1 MVFPAPRNA
10 CLWLRGR
17 LSRDHENR
25 SIPSLNDPCYKLAT
39 QLQLM
44 LYRCKTVDST
54 TQRARKA
61 LTKKSTFVFGEICF
75 LNGKLAA
82 VESRQLPANK
92 TDELFQQKTLLRVL
106 LFRVQ
111 TKQTPV
117 HNNEP
122 ANDRKKYI
130 YTQHL
135 MNVGLPCDMSPCC
148 VLQKVS
154 LRGKKKSSGVG

>member
-1 MVFPAPRNA
+1 MN
-10 CLWLRGR
+10 
-17 LSRDHENR
+17 SN
-25 SIPSLNDPCYKLAT
+25 K
-39 QLQLM
+39 
-44 LYRCKTVDST
+44 
-54 TQRARKA
+54 RKH
-61 LTKKSTFVFGEICF
+61 ICF
-75 LNGKLAA
+75 FMENCVLNGKLAA

-92 TDELFQQKTLLRVL
+92 TDELFQQKTLL
-106 LFRVQ
+106 RVQ

-135 MNVGLPCDMSPCC
+135 MNVGLACDMSPCC

-154 LRGKKKSSGVG
+154 LRDKKKKSSGVG